1 MQKRNILVFIIL
13 LLIIVLIVTTI
24 VFDSI
29 LKNKPK
35 HNEYKFIKIA
45 MVLPDEINDNSFSQK
60 VYEALKIIEQK
71 YNVNINY
78 KSSVSENIAYDIF
91 KDFAIQGYDIIIGHG
106 EEYYTA
112 LNKAASKYKDTKFL
126 MVGSKKSPNRNFI
139 VVGFDSYEIGYLAGY
154 IAAVKTKTKKIGY
167 ICGSKPNNTQYV
179 FSGFKTASQNYDT
192 NIIVTAEWIGSWT
205 DSDKTLEAV
214 KKLINKKY
222 DVIYILSDAGGDS
235 SYIYADKHN
244 VFTIGSIT
252 DKFYLGPNTVI
263 TSFIRDYTKLYLK
276 AVDLFVHGW
285 WTGDFY
291 KMGFEDRAVDTS
303 EFRHLTEK
311 QLKQI
316 NKCKEKIISKD
327 IIYNYEK

>member
-60 VYEALKIIEQK
+60 GYEALKIIEQK

-112 LNKAASKYKDTKFL
+112 LNKAA
-126 MVGSKKSPNRNFI
+126 
-139 VVGFDSYEIGYLAGY
+139 
-154 IAAVKTKTKKIGY
+154 
-167 ICGSKPNNTQYV
+167 
-179 FSGFKTASQNYDT
+179 
-192 NIIVTAEWIGSWT
+192 
-205 DSDKTLEAV
+205 
-214 KKLINKKY
+214 
-222 DVIYILSDAGGDS
+222 
-235 SYIYADKHN
+235 
-244 VFTIGSIT
+244 
-252 DKFYLGPNTVI
+252 
-263 TSFIRDYTKLYLK
+263 
-276 AVDLFVHGW
+276 
-285 WTGDFY
+285 
-291 KMGFEDRAVDTS
+291 
-303 EFRHLTEK
+303 
-311 QLKQI
+311 
-316 NKCKEKIISKD
+316 
-327 IIYNYEK
+327 